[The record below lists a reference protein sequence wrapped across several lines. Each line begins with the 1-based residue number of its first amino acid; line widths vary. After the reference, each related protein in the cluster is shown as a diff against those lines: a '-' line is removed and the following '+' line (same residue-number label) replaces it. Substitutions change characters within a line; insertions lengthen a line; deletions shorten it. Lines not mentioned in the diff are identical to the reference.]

1 MLGGTACDLQHAL
14 ASVGANR
21 IEGGQLYFPV
31 QGEDAVPRRI
41 LVASRRCSPL
51 NTSTSIPPGLTSSE
65 CSDAD
70 EDDAEIEVDKIW
82 DVASTPTLESLLPS
96 DSVGRGSP
104 PCFLFSS
111 KHGSTTLESD
121 IDVSELLAD
130 SPEVIR
136 AGMNNGSLV
145 PAYGSTGGCRGWQSS
160 RCLVCLFLFCFLI
173 CFLFSLD
180 GEDSDLSR
188 TASRI

>member
-1 MLGGTACDLQHAL
+1 MARLALKPTWAHQPAQVTVLHSHLICPVVFSFELSCVLLGGTACDLQHAL

-31 QGEDAVPRRI
+31 QVEDSVPRRI

-51 NTSTSIPPGLTSSE
+51 NTSPSNPPALPSSE
-65 CSDAD
+65 CSDPVVGD
-70 EDDAEIEVDKIW
+70 PEIEVDKVW
-82 DVASTPTLESLLPS
+82 DVASTPSLESLLPS
-96 DSVGRGSP
+96 DSLGRGNP
-104 PCFLFSS
+104 PSFLFSS
-111 KHGSTTLESD
+111 KQGSTTLESD

-145 PAYGSTGGCRGWQSS
+145 PAYGLS
-160 RCLVCLFLFCFLI
+160 LI
-173 CFLFSLD
+173 H
-180 GEDSDLSR
+180 
-188 TASRI
+188 I